1 MHSSRRKV
9 TAAVLA
15 AWTSRSAGGLG
26 LGAGAGDE
34 SVAAATVV
42 EVVVPAMAAGEAGLA
57 PSRPTT
63 KAVVTPMAAAST
75 PAAVARRIWDGR
87 IADPPVD
94 APCWSGRSQVR
105 LFRSRN
111 PIGAVSDVSPKGL

>member
-1 MHSSRRKV
+1 MPTSCRKV

-15 AWTSRSAGGLG
+15 AWTSRSAGGLGLG

-63 KAVVTPMAAAST
+63 KAVATP
-75 PAAVARRIWDGR
+75 IWDGR